1 MEGKLRCAERVRK
14 AGMICQDLGH
24 KYGKRPRRGA
34 STAKPLHRKA
44 FELFFGA
51 TELGVGNRKV
61 TLVDVGSTRSRR
73 RASVPQKT
81 GTERC
86 PLVTR
91 HPPPWGTPLLQTKD
105 QHALY
110 STSSARMMMWRYLRS
125 QVSFRSLTRAPG
137 PPTVLRYL
145 GTPRW
150 VAQDMHQRT
159 TYRSGHLG
167 LSWLVTFSSV
177 VVQMTW

>member
-1 MEGKLRCAERVRK
+1 MCRWTCQGTQGWKKSFGAPERVRK

-91 HPPPWGTPLLQTKD
+91 HPSPMGYAATPDKRSACAIFNIIGSHD
-105 QHALY
+105 DVEI
-110 STSSARMMMWRYLRS
+110 SSIPGF
-125 QVSFRSLTRAPG
+125 VSFPHSCARSSHGA
-137 PPTVLRYL
+137 
-145 GTPRW
+145 
-150 VAQDMHQRT
+150 
-159 TYRSGHLG
+159 
-167 LSWLVTFSSV
+167 
-177 VVQMTW
+177 